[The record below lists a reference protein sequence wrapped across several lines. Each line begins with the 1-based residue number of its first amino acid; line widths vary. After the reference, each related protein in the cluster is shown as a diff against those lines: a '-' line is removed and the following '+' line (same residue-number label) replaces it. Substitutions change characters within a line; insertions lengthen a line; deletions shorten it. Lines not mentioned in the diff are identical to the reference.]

1 MNFKKIME
9 KFTNQNSFI
18 FEDIKNMPMENLS
31 KYIKKIKRVENHPII
46 DVDFQN
52 IPDFNYLYEKS
63 FHRKNY
69 GDLHVEGGRSELPF
83 DEYDKTFRDFQ
94 KEFEESIDIITKY
107 LLSLDTISYP
117 IHCDMD
123 YWYDRRIKDIGGRHA
138 FLTLDQPGFH
148 MSWHTDNRLI
158 VISGVININDNSV
171 STLFQNTNTG
181 EYKKRFVG
189 DPNNLT
195 HRGHKEK
202 NIGTFWLNTNDMWHM
217 VPELTEERRIM
228 LVNAYF

>member
-1 MNFKKIME
+1 MVKKII
-9 KFTNQNSFI
+9 KFLKNKREFR
-18 FEDIKNMPMENLS
+18 FKDIRTMSMENVS
-31 KYIKKIKRVENHPII
+31 KYIKNIRRIGNHPII

-52 IPDFNYLYEKS
+52 IPDFNYLYDKG

-69 GDLHVEGGRSELPF
+69 GDLHVEGGRSELHF
-83 DEYDKTFRDFQ
+83 DDYDSTFKKFQ
-94 KEFEESIDIITKY
+94 DEFEESIDIITKY

-123 YWYDRRIKDIGGRHA
+123 FWYDRRIKDIGGRHA

-158 VISGVININDNSV
+158 VVSGIININDNSV
-171 STLFQNTNTG
+171 STLFQDNNTG
-181 EYKKRFVG
+181 QRHKRFVG

-195 HRGHKEK
+195 HTAQKEK
-202 NIGTFWLNTNDMWHM
+202 NKGTFWLNTNDMWHM
-217 VPELTEERRIM
+217 VPELTEERRI
-228 LVNAYF
+228 LLINSYF